1 VNLTLPAG
9 VGLPEFA
16 GTQLVAFVLV
26 LGRIGP
32 LFTLAP
38 VLSGSLLSNRVKF
51 IAAAGISLALAPI
64 AAHGRTIPTDPFGFA
79 LALAKEVGV
88 GLAFALALGV
98 ISAAVSAG
106 ASLVDTMVG
115 FSFGALLDP
124 VTGVQNAVLGQVYS
138 LFAVMVFLLTGG
150 DTVMLEGLAASYRV
164 VPIDSFPDMTELAAQ
179 IVPLAGQVFVIGLE
193 IAAPVVI
200 ALIVTDAAFGLI
212 ARAVPQMNVFFVGLP
227 AKILL
232 GFAVIGASLPFVAA
246 RISDQLETS
255 VYTALRALNAA

>member
-1 VNLTLPAG
+1 MNLTLPAG

-138 LFAVMVFLLTGG
+138 LFAVMVFLLSGG
-150 DTVMLEGLAASYRV
+150 VRMMIMGVARSYDLIPLGGFPTTTTLAQLALHGLEQ
-164 VPIDSFPDMTELAAQ
+164 VP
-179 IVPLAGQVFVIGLE
+179 VIGFELV
-193 IAAPVVI
+193 APVLLAV
-200 ALIVTDAAFGLI
+200 LVTDATFGLL
-212 ARAVPQMNVFFVGLP
+212 ARTVPQMNVFVVALP
-227 AKILL
+227 LKVMLA
-232 GFAVIGASLPFVAA
+232 FAVIAVSLPLVG
-246 RISDQLETS
+246 QH
-255 VYTALRALNAA
+255 LRGDLTDAVSQTLQAFSH